1 MVSKT
6 AEADFEDLRE
16 AGLEP
21 TFRDIIRL
29 NALALRV
36 EGLKAGFAL
45 SELPRVAFLGDA
57 AFREPTVGSEMW
69 LASASRLFDGNDAET
84 FMMLRAF
91 SLSMPQDALPDPA
104 SERQTLGALQAF
116 RDSLAF
122 ATIPQLMAAVGYAVH
137 GFKDSECETPERR
150 KDGEDGEDAEEGPCY
165 EVGLLRQ
172 GMVCRL
178 GPAKE
183 LKDLPPRALREMVTR
198 AMSRDHG
205 CDARRDAVSDA
216 EDDYLRTLDAITER
230 LREERGKSPCDDHN
244 GKPGLDSR
252 CDADDSNEDHAH
264 DDEQ

>member
-6 AEADFEDLRE
+6 AEADVEDMRD

-21 TFRDIIRL
+21 TFRDVIRL

-57 AFREPTVGSEMW
+57 VFREPTIGSEIW
-69 LASASRLFDGNDAET
+69 LQSASRLFDEDDAET

-91 SLSMPQDALPDPA
+91 SLSMEQGKLPDPNDEK
-104 SERQTLGALQAF
+104 STLEALQSF

-122 ATIPQLMAAVGYAVH
+122 ATIPQLMAAVGYAMH
-137 GFKDSECETPERR
+137 GFRDSECESPERR
-150 KDGEDGEDAEEGPCY
+150 KDGDGADSEDGGDEPCY
-165 EVGLLRQ
+165 EIGLLRQ
-172 GMVCRL
+172 GMIYRL
-178 GPAKE
+178 GSAKE
-183 LKDLPPRALREMVTR
+183 LRELPPRALREMVIR
-198 AMSRDHG
+198 AISRDHA

-230 LREERGKSPCDDHN
+230 LRAEKSPHDDN
-244 GKPGLDSR
+244 EGKFRLDSR
-252 CDADDSNEDHAH
+252 CDADDGNEDHAH
-264 DDEQ
+264 KDEQ

>member
-1 MVSKT
+1 MVSRT

-57 AFREPTVGSEMW
+57 TFREPTVGSEIW
-69 LASASRLFDGNDAET
+69 LASASRLFDENDAET

-104 SERQTLGALQAF
+104 GERQTLGALQAF

-122 ATIPQLMAAVGYAVH
+122 ATVPQLMAAVGYAVH
-137 GFKDSECETPERR
+137 GFMGSECETPERR
-150 KDGEDGEDAEEGPCY
+150 KDGEDGKDAEGEPCY

-172 GMVCRL
+172 GMVYRL

-183 LKDLPPRALREMVTR
+183 LKDLPPRALREMVMR

-205 CDARRDAVSDA
+205 CDARRDAVADA
-216 EDDYLRTLDAITER
+216 EDDYLRTLDAIAER
-230 LREERGKSPCDDHN
+230 LRAERDRSPHDDDKGKF
-244 GKPGLDSR
+244 GLDSR
-252 CDADDSNEDHAH
+252 CDADDRNEDHAH

>member
-16 AGLEP
+16 AGLNP
-21 TFRDIIRL
+21 TFRDTVRL

-57 AFREPTVGSEMW
+57 TFREPTIGSEIW
-69 LASASRLFDGNDAET
+69 LASASRLFDENDVET

-91 SLSMPQDALPDPA
+91 SLSMPQDALPDPT
-104 SERQTLGALQAF
+104 SEKSTLDALQGF

-137 GFKDSECETPERR
+137 GFRAEECESPEKK
-150 KDGEDGEDAEEGPCY
+150 KDEDGNDTEDEPCY
-165 EVGLLRQ
+165 EIGLLRQ
-172 GMVCRL
+172 GMVYRL
-178 GPAKE
+178 GSAKE
-183 LKDLPPRALREMVTR
+183 LKDLPPRALREMTVR

-230 LREERGKSPCDDHN
+230 LRAEKSQKPCQGVELDNKDKEDD
-244 GKPGLDSR
+244 
-252 CDADDSNEDHAH
+252 EDHH
-264 DDEQ
+264 HNDMSRG

>member
-16 AGLEP
+16 AGLNP

-36 EGLKAGFAL
+36 ESLKAQFAL
-45 SELPRVAFLGDA
+45 SELPRVAFLGSVT
-57 AFREPTVGSEMW
+57 FREPTIGSEIW
-69 LASASRLFDGNDAET
+69 LQSASRLFDENDAET

-91 SLSMPQDALPDPA
+91 SLSMPQDALPDPTD
-104 SERQTLGALQAF
+104 EKRTLDALQSF

-122 ATIPQLMAAVGYAVH
+122 ATIPQLMAAVGYALH
-137 GFKDSECETPERR
+137 GFRGSECESPERR
-150 KDGEDGEDAEEGPCY
+150 KDGEEDGDAEEDEPRY
-165 EVGLLRQ
+165 EIGLLRQ
-172 GMVCRL
+172 GMVYRL
-178 GPAKE
+178 GSAKD
-183 LKDLPPRALREMVTR
+183 LKDLPPRALWEMIVR

-230 LREERGKSPCDDHN
+230 LRAEKSPCNDDD
-244 GKPGLDSR
+244 GEFGLDSR
-252 CDADDSNEDHAH
+252 CDADDREDRKTP
-264 DDEQ
+264 DDEH

>member
-16 AGLEP
+16 AGLNP
-21 TFRDIIRL
+21 TFRDTVRL

-36 EGLKAGFAL
+36 EGLKAQFAL

-57 AFREPTVGSEMW
+57 TFREPTIGSEIW
-69 LASASRLFDGNDAET
+69 LASASRLFDENDVET

-91 SLSMPQDALPDPA
+91 SLSMPQDALPDPT
-104 SERQTLGALQAF
+104 SEKLTLDALQKF

-137 GFKDSECETPERR
+137 GFKAEECESPERR
-150 KDGEDGEDAEEGPCY
+150 KDGDEEDSEDGGEEPCY
-165 EVGLLRQ
+165 EIGLLRQ
-172 GMVCRL
+172 GMVYRL
-178 GPAKE
+178 GSAKE
-183 LKDLPPRALREMVTR
+183 LKDLPPRALREMTVR

-216 EDDYLRTLDAITER
+216 EDDYLRTLDAITAR
-230 LREERGKSPCDDHN
+230 LRAAKSPRDDDD
-244 GKPGLDSR
+244 GKFGIDSR
-252 CDADDSNEDHAH
+252 CDADDRGSQDTRR
-264 DDEQ
+264 

>member
-16 AGLEP
+16 AGLNP

-36 EGLKAGFAL
+36 ESLKAQFAL
-45 SELPRVAFLGDA
+45 SELPRVAFLGEA
-57 AFREPTVGSEMW
+57 AFREPTIGSEIW
-69 LASASRLFDGNDAET
+69 LASASRLFDEADAET

-91 SLSMPQDALPDPA
+91 SLSMPQEDLPDPA
-104 SERQTLGALQAF
+104 SEKSTLDALQSF

-137 GFKDSECETPERR
+137 GFRDSECESPERR
-150 KDGEDGEDAEEGPCY
+150 KDGDEEDSGDGGEEPCY
-165 EVGLLRQ
+165 EIGLLRQ
-172 GMVCRL
+172 GMVYRL
-178 GPAKE
+178 GSAKE
-183 LKDLPPRALREMVTR
+183 LKDLPPRALREMTVR

-216 EDDYLRTLDAITER
+216 EDDYLRTLDAITAR
-230 LREERGKSPCDDHN
+230 LKE
-244 GKPGLDSR
+244 GKPHRDGG
-252 CDADDSNEDHAH
+252 EVI
-264 DDEQ
+264 

>member
-16 AGLEP
+16 AGLNP
-21 TFRDIIRL
+21 TFRDTVRL

-57 AFREPTVGSEMW
+57 TFREPTIGSEIW
-69 LASASRLFDGNDAET
+69 LASASRLFDENDVET

-91 SLSMPQDALPDPA
+91 SLSMPQDALPDPT
-104 SERQTLGALQAF
+104 SEKSTLDALQGF

-137 GFKDSECETPERR
+137 GFRAEECESPEKK
-150 KDGEDGEDAEEGPCY
+150 KDEDGNDTEDEPCY
-165 EVGLLRQ
+165 EIGLLRQ
-172 GMVCRL
+172 GMVYRI
-178 GPAKE
+178 GSAKE
-183 LKDLPPRALREMVTR
+183 LKDLPPRALREMTVR

-230 LREERGKSPCDDHN
+230 LRAEKKHQDGGEVI
-244 GKPGLDSR
+244 
-252 CDADDSNEDHAH
+252 
-264 DDEQ
+264 

>member
-16 AGLEP
+16 AGLNP

-57 AFREPTVGSEMW
+57 TFREPTIGSEIW
-69 LASASRLFDGNDAET
+69 LASASRLFDENDVET

-91 SLSMPQDALPDPA
+91 SLSMPQDALPDPT
-104 SERQTLGALQAF
+104 SEKSTLDALQGF

-137 GFKDSECETPERR
+137 GFRAEECESPEKK
-150 KDGEDGEDAEEGPCY
+150 KDEDGDGNDTEDEPCY
-165 EVGLLRQ
+165 EIGLLRQ
-172 GMVCRL
+172 GMVYRL
-178 GPAKE
+178 GSAKE
-183 LKDLPPRALREMVTR
+183 LKDLPPRALREMTVR

-230 LREERGKSPCDDHN
+230 LRAEKSPCNDDD
-244 GKPGLDSR
+244 GKFGLDSR
-252 CDADDSNEDHAH
+252 CDADDHEDRKTP
-264 DDEQ
+264 DDEH

>member
-16 AGLEP
+16 AGLAP

-36 EGLKAGFAL
+36 ESLKAQFAL

-57 AFREPTVGSEMW
+57 AFREPTIGSEIW
-69 LASASRLFDGNDAET
+69 LQSASRLFDENDAET

-91 SLSMPQDALPDPA
+91 SLSMPQEDLPDPA
-104 SERQTLGALQAF
+104 SEKSTLDALQSF

-137 GFKDSECETPERR
+137 GFRAEECEIPERK
-150 KDGEDGEDAEEGPCY
+150 KDEDGDGNDTDEEPCY
-165 EVGLLRQ
+165 EIGLLRQ
-172 GMVCRL
+172 GMVYRL
-178 GPAKE
+178 GSAKE
-183 LKDLPPRALREMVTR
+183 LKDLPPRALREMTVR

-216 EDDYLRTLDAITER
+216 EDDYLRTLDAITAR
-230 LREERGKSPCDDHN
+230 LKEE
-244 GKPGLDSR
+244 KPHQDGG
-252 CDADDSNEDHAH
+252 EVI
-264 DDEQ
+264 

>member
-16 AGLEP
+16 AGLNP
-21 TFRDIIRL
+21 TFRDTVRL

-57 AFREPTVGSEMW
+57 TFREPTIGSEIW
-69 LASASRLFDGNDAET
+69 LASASRLFDENDVET

-91 SLSMPQDALPDPA
+91 SLSMPQDALPDPT
-104 SERQTLGALQAF
+104 SEKSTLDALQGF

-122 ATIPQLMAAVGYAVH
+122 ATIPQLMAAVGYVVH
-137 GFKDSECETPERR
+137 GFKAEECESPEKR
-150 KDGEDGEDAEEGPCY
+150 KDGEDGEDTNEEPCF
-165 EVGLLRQ
+165 EIGLLRQ
-172 GMVCRL
+172 GMVYRL
-178 GPAKE
+178 GSAKE
-183 LKDLPPRALREMVTR
+183 LKDLPPRALREMTVR

-230 LREERGKSPCDDHN
+230 LRAEKKHQDGGEVI
-244 GKPGLDSR
+244 
-252 CDADDSNEDHAH
+252 
-264 DDEQ
+264 